1 MFHKPIIFVR
11 LAFLA
16 VAVVLLVGCE
26 QLKRPKVEPFYSVS
40 VPPPKQELRW
50 SNGKLPKNLDP
61 ARAAAAPE
69 ADIVRAIYD
78 GLTDLDSRSLNATA
92 AVAEKWEPSDDFR
105 TWTFT
110 LRKDA
115 LWSNGERVT
124 ADDFVRSWKRLV
136 NMREESANRFLFQ
149 NIVGMKKK
157 DESMGEPGD
166 FLHAPATDSGPAAPP
181 VKLES
186 FTSPQ
191 SHLNVRNQR
200 ETVQP
205 KPQIT
210 EQTIAKHPADKT
222 ELFGAEAID
231 DSTLKVSLELPD
243 KDFPRLV
250 AHPIFRPVYG
260 GGSGLEKEKIDPA
273 TVTNGTFRIVAI
285 ATDGIT
291 LEPSE
296 THWNRTSIAL
306 ESVRFVSAESAEKA
320 LNSYEKGDVDV
331 VTNAAFEPLAL
342 KLLTP
347 YDDFRKTT
355 HSALNLYEV
364 NTVKAPFSDRRV
376 REALAI
382 SIDRTKLT
390 EGELEGTMQPA
401 HAFSPLVEGKKE
413 AIALDVTK
421 AKELLERSGY
431 ENGVGF
437 PKIRLVVNRN
447 DTQQRVAK
455 SISKMWLE
463 NLNIE
468 SEIIVKETAD
478 IGAVRESGDFD
489 LIRRGVVLPVNDEIV
504 NLASIFGSA
513 KKPKVESP
521 ADRRPGPVL
530 DVPQTQGPAA
540 IEPDALDEQ
549 NKESDEL
556 PTGISLTM
564 TDADAIFD
572 LRAIPLYF
580 PTSFALVKPYVRGFE
595 MNALD
600 APSLKEMSIDTSW
613 QLRKGFGG
621 Q

>member
-1 MFHKPIIFVR
+1 MFHKPTIFIR

-16 VAVVLLVGCE
+16 IAVALLAGCE

-50 SNGKLPKNLDP
+50 SNGKLPKSLDP

-92 AVAEKWEPSDDFR
+92 AVAEKWQASADFR

-136 NMREESANRFLFQ
+136 TMREETANRFLFQ
-149 NIVGMKKK
+149 NIVGMKES

-166 FLHAPATDSGPAAPP
+166 FLHPSATDGGPAATPSN
-181 VKLES
+181 LEP
-186 FTSPQ
+186 FASPQ
-191 SHLNVRNQR
+191 SHLAARNRQ
-200 ETVQP
+200 ETP

-210 EQTIAKHPADKT
+210 EPTVAGQPAAKT
-222 ELFGAEAID
+222 RLFGAEAID

-243 KDFPRLV
+243 KDLPRLV

-260 GGSGLEKEKIDPA
+260 GGSGLEKEKIDPE
-273 TVTNGTFRIVAI
+273 TVTNGAFRIVTI
-285 ATDGIT
+285 AADGIT

-296 THWNRTSIAL
+296 THWNRRSIAL
-306 ESVRFVSAESAEKA
+306 ESVRFVSADSAEKA

-364 NTVKAPFSDRRV
+364 NTTNAPFSDRRV

-413 AIALDVTK
+413 AVALDVTK

-437 PKIRLVVNRN
+437 PKVRLVVNRN

-478 IGAVRESGDFD
+478 IGAVRESGDYD

-504 NLASIFGSA
+504 NLASIFGLA
-513 KKPKVESP
+513 RKPKAESR
-521 ADRRPGPVL
+521 ADRRPGPVVE
-530 DVPQTQGPAA
+530 VPNVQGPGV
-540 IEPDALDEQ
+540 IEPNALDEE
-549 NKESDEL
+549 KRGSDEL
-556 PTGISLTM
+556 PPSISLTM
-564 TDADAIFD
+564 TEADAIFD

-580 PTSFALVKPYVRGFE
+580 PTSYALVKPYVRGFE

-613 QLRKGFGG
+613 QPRNGLGG